1 MSIRI
6 LPHNSNDDIS
16 AKPNLENPVKKCKP
30 TRFCFKNV
38 LACVV
43 IKIICTACITHTHY
57 NVGYGKYFK
66 LSQTNLLHVVPVWF
80 GNFYLR
86 GKGGWVAPD
95 TVRYVYCSVYIV
107 DNTTVLLCLSCMS
120 KPYTTTAMCTEIC
133 RLLKTRTVLLRTIVT
148 KGCICKQNRFS
159 IRTFNY
165 FKFPAH
171 ISIMH
176 DPNCLVQDSCFK
188 LSASCCL
195 IQAVLFKLADTSCLI
210 QAV

>member
-1 MSIRI
+1 MLGMANISNLAWRTYCTWSQFGLEISTWGGRGGGLLLI
-6 LPHNSNDDIS
+6 LYATYIYSRQ
-16 AKPNLENPVKKCKP
+16 C
-30 TRFCFKNV
+30 
-38 LACVV
+38 
-43 IKIICTACITHTHY
+43 
-57 NVGYGKYFK
+57 
-66 LSQTNLLHVVPVWF
+66 
-80 GNFYLR
+80 
-86 GKGGWVAPD
+86 
-95 TVRYVYCSVYIV
+95 YC
-107 DNTTVLLCLSCMS
+107 TVLLCLSCMS

-133 RLLKTRTVLLRTIVT
+133 RLLQTRTVLLRTIVT